1 MMPSEVALPAG
12 VPGKLYIYRMP
23 GHIGYDRSFE
33 EDSELIAE
41 VGIDSVVCLA
51 PLDEIGRKSPA
62 YARAIASGSVPWAR
76 RDYPIE
82 DFTAPEGEERPA
94 FLSLVQE
101 IAADLRAG
109 KRVMIH
115 CAAGKGRS
123 GTVATA
129 VLLALGASR
138 DDALQRV
145 RDAGGRP
152 ETESQ
157 FGLIDWIGASV

>member
-1 MMPSEVALPAG
+1 MPSEVALPEG

-23 GHIGYDRSFE
+23 GHIGYDRSFD

-41 VGIDSVVCLA
+41 AGIDSVVCLA
-51 PLDEIGRKSPA
+51 PLDEITRKSPD
-62 YARAIASGSVPWAR
+62 YARAVTSGSVSWSR
-76 RDYPIE
+76 RDYPIP
-82 DFTAPEGEERPA
+82 DFTAPEGTERPA
-94 FLSLVQE
+94 FLALVQE
-101 IAADLRAG
+101 IASDLRAG

-123 GTVATA
+123 GMVATA
-129 VLLALGASR
+129 ILIALGASPE
-138 DDALQRV
+138 DALQRV

-157 FGLIDWIGASV
+157 FGLIDWVGASV